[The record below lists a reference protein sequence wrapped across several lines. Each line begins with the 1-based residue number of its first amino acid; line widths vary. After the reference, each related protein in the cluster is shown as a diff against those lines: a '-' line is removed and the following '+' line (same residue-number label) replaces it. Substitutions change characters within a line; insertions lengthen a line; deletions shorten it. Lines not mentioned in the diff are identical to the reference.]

1 MFLQIRS
8 LRRASLAGTVAAIFL
23 ASGAVASPVKKSDH
37 AVAKTSRHDV
47 AAEKL
52 DHKPNPAGA
61 IEVRS
66 SVLQR
71 EPANAA
77 EKFAAE
83 GRFTGRNARFPQAPP
98 LKLPIDMLHPTR

>member
-1 MFLQIRS
+1 MFLRIRS
-8 LRRASLAGTVAAIFL
+8 LRRASFAGTVAAIFL
-23 ASGAVASPVKKSDH
+23 VSVAVASPVEKSAH
-37 AVAKTSRHDV
+37 AVAKSSRHNV
-47 AAEKL
+47 AAGKL
-52 DHKPNPAGA
+52 DHKQNRASA
-61 IEVRS
+61 VEVRS

-98 LKLPIDMLHPTR
+98 LKLPIDMLHPIR